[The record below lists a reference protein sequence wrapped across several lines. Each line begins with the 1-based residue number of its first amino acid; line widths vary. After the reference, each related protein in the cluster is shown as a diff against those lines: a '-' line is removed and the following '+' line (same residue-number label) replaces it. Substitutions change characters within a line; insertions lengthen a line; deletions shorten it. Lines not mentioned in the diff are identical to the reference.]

1 MSLLSSI
8 PVLRV
13 KQVYCLLPPPPTVP
27 EFILQFGMKFY
38 LL

>member
-13 KQVYCLLPPPPTVP
+13 KQVYCLPPPPTVP
-27 EFILQFGMKFY
+27 EFILRLGMKFY